1 MDLIL
6 QIGALCVALT
16 GIWGL
21 FSKLQSRMLEP
32 FQRSLESNQKTLEE
46 NQSTMRLLEATTQ
59 TLAFELKENQHR
71 WEDSFADR
79 KDLRTKYDK
88 LSDKVEVNQDKLII
102 HDEQIKTLF
111 KLKEDKK

>member
-32 FQRSLESNQKTLEE
+32 FQRSLESNQRTLEE
-46 NQSTMRLLEATTQ
+46 NQATMKLLEATTQ

-71 WEDSFADR
+71 WEDSYEDR
-79 KDLRTKYDK
+79 KDLRTKYEKLADK
-88 LSDKVEVNQDKLII
+88 AEINQDTLIN
-102 HDEQIKTLF
+102 HDARISFLEKR
-111 KLKEDKK
+111 K